1 MKSEAYEKQLKAS
14 REWKQRNKEKVAA
27 DQKTWRENNVE
38 KRKSLKAEWDKK
50 NPEKKKQHA
59 KEFKTKRPDY
69 FVNKHL
75 EGSYGITVDD
85 YNAILTVQNH
95 KCAGCGIE
103 ATKAPRNKLYVDHC
117 HKTNKIRG
125 LLCQHCNTA
134 LGMVKDNPD
143 TLLNLMSYLNEH
155 NFTQK

>member
-1 MKSEAYEKQLKAS
+1 MKSEKYEKQLKAS
-14 REWKQRNKEKVAA
+14 REWKKRNKEKVAA
-27 DQKTWRENNVE
+27 SQKEWRENNVE
-38 KRKSLKAEWDKK
+38 KRKDLKAAWDKA
-50 NPEKKKQHA
+50 NPDKRKQNH
-59 KEFKTKRPDY
+59 ERFKTKRPDY

-75 EGSYGITVDD
+75 KNTYGIGLDE
-85 YNAILTVQNH
+85 YNAVLTAQNH

-125 LLCQHCNTA
+125 LLCQYCNTA

-143 TLLNLMSYLNEH
+143 TLLSLISYLSEH
-155 NFTQK
+155 NFTKK